1 MLIEE
6 KLSNAEIYLYK
17 NNLAAIIALSGGK
30 IYQHFGVHL
39 ILFTSDNLFIKLMPI
54 AFLPL

>member
-30 IYQHFGVHL
+30 IY
-39 ILFTSDNLFIKLMPI
+39 
-54 AFLPL
+54 